1 MIKVN
6 KDAIRTSRE
15 TAKSAK
21 KFDNKQNA
29 PKNKYKTLAY
39 GIPNFNKK
47 DENVLVYVDKHIH
60 EDKMYSEIAKEMS
73 RFAVDED
80 HVNIVD
86 VNTLKEFQFTYVVEL
101 ENGLLISIPK
111 NDVMVFRIKK

>member
-1 MIKVN
+1 MIKIN

-15 TAKSAK
+15 TAKPAN
-21 KFDNKQNA
+21 KFDNKQNT

-47 DENVLVYVDKHIH
+47 DENILVYVDRHVH
-60 EDKMYSEIAKEMS
+60 DDKMYSEIAKEMS
-73 RFAVDED
+73 RFTSDED
-80 HVNIVD
+80 HVNMID
-86 VNTLKEFQFTYVVEL
+86 VTALKEFQFTYVVEL
-101 ENGLLISIPK
+101 ESGMLLSIPK